1 MKSIDLLSH
10 WMVDADTDP
19 DLQEC
24 IIQYA
29 RGRGTITMSNICQD
43 RDPRFQRMAMDHDKI
58 GWRRFMECMVPK
70 GLQEIQST
78 YSMIEGSNISPEQWM
93 VGVIIKLMETTH
105 GQWLY
110 RCIQVHN
117 KAQSTQATLQKEE
130 LQKEIE
136 TQQDLGYEGLL
147 EEDQYLAEVNLEDLE
162 TSSGERQE
170 YWLVAIC
177 AARKAFLLR
186 GASQLN
192 AGKGRSAREGHVI
205 I

>member
-24 IIQYA
+24 IIEYA

-43 RDPRFQRMAMDHDKI
+43 RDPHFQRMARDQDKI
-58 GWRRFMECMVPK
+58 GWRRFMEGMGSK
-70 GLQEIQST
+70 GLREIQST
-78 YSMIEGSNISPEQWM
+78 YSAIEGSNISPEQWT

-110 RCIQVHN
+110 RCIQVHD
-117 KAQSTQATLQKEE
+117 KAQGTQATLRKEE

-136 TQQDLGYEGLL
+136 TQQDLG
-147 EEDQYLAEVNLEDLE
+147 
-162 TSSGERQE
+162 
-170 YWLVAIC
+170 
-177 AARKAFLLR
+177 
-186 GASQLN
+186 
-192 AGKGRSAREGHVI
+192 
-205 I
+205 